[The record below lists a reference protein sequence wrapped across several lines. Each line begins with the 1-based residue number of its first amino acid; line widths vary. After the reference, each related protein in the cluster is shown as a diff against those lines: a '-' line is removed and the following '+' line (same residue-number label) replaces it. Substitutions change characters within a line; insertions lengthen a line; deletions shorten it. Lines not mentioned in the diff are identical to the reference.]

1 MRESGSC
8 EEGVPGQPRHRKA
21 AGPGGEDN
29 QDKKE
34 IPIRQESEDFVPE
47 LLTPVPRRSR
57 SLFGWRR
64 REAAQAQEEQPG
76 TPRRRSKTPGTM
88 TTLREESEG
97 ERRGREGTAQE
108 ERGRSYLPWRGPVR
122 RENSAEGLEEGPARR
137 EGRPKDKDAS
147 ILPAFLRRATSKDNR
162 SRTQRTA
169 PHAGDSPATDGLA
182 ASPMSEAQGSGVCS
196 PSEDASTKTASSSMP
211 FTFFRAPWSGKRE
224 SSVPSRSEPGGER
237 EGEITPVVLP
247 GTAEGDARDPVSP
260 QQSDAVHEDIQ
271 EETEV
276 DEDKLTDEEKAALTW
291 ERYRAQNRSLVGDV
305 FEGQLRSQLRC
316 SCGHNSSTFE
326 PFRYLSVPI
335 PANHS
340 DSFELKVVFFPALS
354 SERPALSRFSVSV
367 PKSSSA
373 KRLQLSLARR
383 LPVSLSAVL
392 LAEVYRSRIHRYLD
406 PNLPLSDVRAEDQLF
421 AFEVPQNTQ
430 DLCDYQQRLL
440 SDKTLLEEQ
449 LA

>member
-1 MRESGSC
+1 
-8 EEGVPGQPRHRKA
+8 
-21 AGPGGEDN
+21 
-29 QDKKE
+29 
-34 IPIRQESEDFVPE
+34 
-47 LLTPVPRRSR
+47 
-57 SLFGWRR
+57 
-64 REAAQAQEEQPG
+64 
-76 TPRRRSKTPGTM
+76 
-88 TTLREESEG
+88 
-97 ERRGREGTAQE
+97 
-108 ERGRSYLPWRGPVR
+108 
-122 RENSAEGLEEGPARR
+122 
-137 EGRPKDKDAS
+137 
-147 ILPAFLRRATSKDNR
+147 
-162 SRTQRTA
+162 
-169 PHAGDSPATDGLA
+169 
-182 ASPMSEAQGSGVCS
+182 MS
-196 PSEDASTKTASSSMP
+196 
-211 FTFFRAPWSGKRE
+211 
-224 SSVPSRSEPGGER
+224 
-237 EGEITPVVLP
+237 EITPVVLP

-392 LAEVYRSRIHRYLD
+392 LAEALLLAD
-406 PNLPLSDVRAEDQLF
+406 PVA
-421 AFEVPQNTQ
+421 
-430 DLCDYQQRLL
+430 
-440 SDKTLLEEQ
+440 
-449 LA
+449 